1 MMLER
6 VDPTKG
12 TTMPTWRHTR
22 GDSTNEL
29 VTADRLEVT
38 PTTYTWWSVVLI
50 IHEARWCCLRRISTG
65 EVISVEQL
73 QPQPRG

>member
-1 MMLER
+1 MM
-6 VDPTKG
+6 T
-12 TTMPTWRHTR
+12 TWRLRTR

-38 PTTYTWWSVVLI
+38 PGTYTWWSVVMV
-50 IHEARWCCLRRISTG
+50 IHDARWACVRRISTG

-73 QPQPRG
+73 QPQRRG